1 MLSRGGRVVA
11 SLTPLDR
18 YPRESHRQA
27 VPGAQ
32 RQREFRFNGVTGN
45 KLQAVALRYGS
56 QDQLRLHHGK
66 VLANTQAWT
75 TAEWEVGVV
84 WAASGGFGG
93 EALRVKHLW
102 RLPENGL
109 GMCRAGTETN
119 HTAPRDSRTHYS

>member
-1 MLSRGGRVVA
+1 
-11 SLTPLDR
+11 
-18 YPRESHRQA
+18 

-56 QDQLRLHHGK
+56 QDQLRLHHGE
-66 VLANTQAWT
+66 VLADTQAWT

-84 WAASGGFGG
+84 WATSRVFGR

-102 RLPENGL
+102 LLPEI
-109 GMCRAGTETN
+109 GMAMCGVNSCSTL
-119 HTAPRDSRTHYS
+119 